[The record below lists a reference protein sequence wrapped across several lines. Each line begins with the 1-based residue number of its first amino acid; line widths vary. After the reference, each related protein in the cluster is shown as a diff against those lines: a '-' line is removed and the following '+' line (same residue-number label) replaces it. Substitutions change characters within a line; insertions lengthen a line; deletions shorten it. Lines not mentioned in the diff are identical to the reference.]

1 VIGPLRAEGA
11 APTGHRPMTTPADD
25 LVFIAA
31 LAGAHGVKG
40 ECKAKSFA
48 GNPADAFA
56 YGPFLDADGKPF
68 LTPKSARP
76 VKDGFIVRFAEPLDR
91 DQAQALKGTRLYIP
105 RSALP
110 ALEDDEFY
118 HADLLGLKVRS
129 LDGAPMGT
137 LKAVHDFGSGDLLEI
152 TGTPDRNGSWMLPFT
167 REFVPHVSLSEGVVT
182 IDPPEDVGSKAEEE
196 AGDGAP

>member
-1 VIGPLRAEGA
+1 
-11 APTGHRPMTTPADD
+11 MTTPADD

-31 LAGAHGVKG
+31 IAGAHGVRG
-40 ECKAKSFA
+40 ECKVKSFA
-48 GNPADAFA
+48 GNPADAFK
-56 YGPFLDADGKPF
+56 YGAFLDIDGKTV
-68 LTPKSARP
+68 LTPKAARP
-76 VKDGFIVRFAEPLDR
+76 VKDGFVVRFAEQLDR
-91 DQAQALKGTRLYIP
+91 DKAQALKGTKLHVL

-110 ALEDDEFY
+110 KLEEDEFY
-118 HADLLGLKVRS
+118 HSDLLGLRVQG

-167 REFVPHVSLSEGVVT
+167 REFVPHVSIADGVVT

-196 AGDGAP
+196 GGGASDD